1 MHRSDLRLSSHGL
14 LSSLVTS
21 LLPKDASRVGLI
33 QYGLIFTKHATTLL
47 PTRPYSEILGIH
59 PRTHTKAYRLGRHR
73 STCPLNPPPP
83 PPHTRRWFDIH
94 SYGGFKC
101 IFGGQHRPSRLPPEL
116 VAVTVFMPLAAVSR
130 APGNVVCERIV
141 HLQEAARRL
150 SQPRGSPLTL
160 CCPLR

>member
-33 QYGLIFTKHATTLL
+33 QYDLIFTKHATTLL

-73 STCPLNPPPP
+73 STCPLNPA
-83 PPHTRRWFDIH
+83 PPHHHTH
-94 SYGGFKC
+94 VGGL
-101 IFGGQHRPSRLPPEL
+101 IFTP
-116 VAVTVFMPLAAVSR
+116 MAASS
-130 APGNVVCERIV
+130 AFSEGSIGHP
-141 HLQEAARRL
+141 
-150 SQPRGSPLTL
+150 GSPQSWS
-160 CCPLR
+160 P